1 MKFTPLKLPEVMLI
15 EPDLYLDDRGYFY
28 ETYNEKIFR
37 ENVTNFFTYF
47 VQDNNSYSNAGTI
60 RGIHFQLNPKP
71 QAKLVRCTKG
81 KVLDVVVDLRS
92 DSDTFKDWISI
103 ELSDENKKQIWIP
116 NGFGHG
122 FLTLTNNCEIQ
133 YKVDEF
139 YSPKYDSSIAWND
152 PDLAI
157 DWGISDPIVS
167 LKDANA
173 PALIDSDVNFTIDIN
188 N

>member
-1 MKFTPLKLPEVMLI
+1 MIVTELKLPKVKII
-15 EPDLYLDDRGYFY
+15 EPDYFKDHRGYY
-28 ETYNEKIFR
+28 CETFSVRTLKR
-37 ENVTNFFTYF
+37 EASIENTF
-47 VQDNNSYSNAGTI
+47 VQDNHSMTFNAGTI

-122 FLTLTNNCEIQ
+122 FLTLTDKATILYQINAPYIKSKQ
-133 YKVDEF
+133 SGF
-139 YSPKYDSSIAWND
+139 LWND
-152 PDLAI
+152 PLLNI
-157 DWGISDPIVS
+157 KWPTKPKVISYRD
-167 LKDANA
+167 K
-173 PALIDSDVNFTIDIN
+173 NFKKIKQ
-188 N
+188 

>member
-1 MKFTPLKLPEVMLI
+1 MIVTELKLPKVKII
-15 EPDLYLDDRGYFY
+15 EPDYFKDHRGYY
-28 ETYNEKIFR
+28 CETFSVRTLKR
-37 ENVTNFFTYF
+37 EASIENTF
-47 VQDNNSYSNAGTI
+47 VQDNHSMTFNAGTI
-60 RGIHFQLNPKP
+60 RGIHFQFNPKP